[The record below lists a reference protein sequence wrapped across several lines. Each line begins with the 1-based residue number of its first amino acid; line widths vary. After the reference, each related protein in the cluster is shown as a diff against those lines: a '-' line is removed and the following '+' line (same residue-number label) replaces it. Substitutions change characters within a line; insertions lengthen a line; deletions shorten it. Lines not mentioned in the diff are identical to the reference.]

1 MIHDNYHF
9 DDDDFYFDQRISVF
23 MIMIMIMII
32 TIYFSLLTS
41 IYSDD
46 DKNYD

>member
-9 DDDDFYFDQRISVF
+9 DDDDSFFDQRISVF
-23 MIMIMIMII
+23 MIMIMII